1 MEKCEETA
9 DAAVTARETNER
21 KREKLIKTK
30 HDKYLQNYNDR
41 VDELKSKS
49 QQAYVDAK
57 TAYDEKVAPTIAA
70 INKIKANFATYREG
84 DNGPYKATFPVKIPD
99 LGVTVQ
105 MNKTKKFTYAL
116 GKRASNFIWTK
127 IFDPTKVDP
136 QSCEAEDCLHRHYGT
151 PMTAH
156 CAVCHD

>member
-30 HDKYLQNYNDR
+30 YDTYLQNYHDR
-41 VDELKSKS
+41 IDELKRNS

-70 INKIKANFATYREG
+70 INKRKADIATYRQGENG
-84 DNGPYKATFPVKIPD
+84 DYKATFPV
-99 LGVTVQ
+99 
-105 MNKTKKFTYAL
+105 
-116 GKRASNFIWTK
+116 
-127 IFDPTKVDP
+127 
-136 QSCEAEDCLHRHYGT
+136 
-151 PMTAH
+151 
-156 CAVCHD
+156 